1 MQTEMYARKCIGS
14 LLFVYLFFH
23 IFLGITMALRLI
35 GPTLGF
41 LLASACLKLYI
52 SPTMTPIITTED
64 PRWMGAWW
72 LGKGKKYD
80 VLPESRQ

>member
-1 MQTEMYARKCIGS
+1 MMKFLICHAICK
-14 LLFVYLFFH
+14 YLNFCLRFFPYII
-23 IFLGITMALRLI
+23 IFFSGITMALRLI

-41 LLASACLKLYI
+41 LLASFCLKLYI

-72 LGKGKKYD
+72 LGKRRY
-80 VLPESRQ
+80 